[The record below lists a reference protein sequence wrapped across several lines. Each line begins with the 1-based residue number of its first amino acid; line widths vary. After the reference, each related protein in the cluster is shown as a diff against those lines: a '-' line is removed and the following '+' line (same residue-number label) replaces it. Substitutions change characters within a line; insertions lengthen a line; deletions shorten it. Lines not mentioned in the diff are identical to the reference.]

1 MSKRLRQRWRQNW
14 LLGVLQRRRDR
25 CEPRRWAGHRGALLR
40 GQLARREMCQRWGL
54 AGTVVTLTMRRR
66 AAARPLQMQVRLH
79 QARLGCGLWEHSARW
94 GRLRRGQLVRPLQ
107 MQVRL
112 TVVTLTMRRRAAAR
126 PLQMQVRL
134 HQARVGCGLWEHSA

>member
-25 CEPRRWAGHRGALLR
+25 CEPRRWAAHRGALLR

-79 QARLGCGLWEHSARW
+79 QAR
-94 GRLRRGQLVRPLQ
+94 
-107 MQVRL
+107 
-112 TVVTLTMRRRAAAR
+112 
-126 PLQMQVRL
+126 
-134 HQARVGCGLWEHSA
+134 VGCGLWEHSVRLASRCERTLRRVAHPRMQLGQQSKHVDRTTHYSHDMEEMACRSVKYMNG